1 MRIQV
6 TITEEL
12 QDYIADVSLSEPAPL
27 GELREETSRLDERN
41 MQISPEQGQ
50 FLSVLLRAIGAK
62 RTLEVGVFTGYSL
75 LRTALTLPADGRVT
89 ACDISEEWAKTA
101 LGHCERAGVAGKVDL
116 RVGDARESLAALV
129 QEEGAAGGYDFVFL
143 DADKEG
149 YETYYEYGLTLLR
162 PGGLLAADNVLWS
175 GRVVDESAQDDETR
189 ALRAF
194 NAKLREDDR
203 VDLCMLPFADGL
215 TLAVKR

>member
-6 TITEEL
+6 TITEQL

-27 GELREETSRLDERN
+27 RELREQTSRLDKRN

-50 FLSVLLRAIGAK
+50 FLSVLLRAIGAR

-75 LRTALTLPADGRVT
+75 LRTALTLPAGGRVT

-101 LGHCERAGVAGKVDL
+101 LWHCERAGVADKVDF
-116 RVGDARESLAALV
+116 RIGDARETLAALV
-129 QEEGAAGGYDFVFL
+129 EEEGAAGGYDFVFL
-143 DADKEG
+143 DADKQG

-162 PGGLLAADNVLWS
+162 PGGLLVADNVLWS
-175 GRVVDESAQDDETR
+175 GLVIDESAQDDETR

-194 NAKLREDDR
+194 NTTLREDDR